1 MTKFQAKRSLTLAA
15 MLLTLLV
22 LFSFSCTPDA
32 EPEPDDD
39 GTNEI
44 LSFRV
49 GDDAD
54 QTMAELTLRSEVVAR
69 VRFNAAEQ
77 TTEILRYHGSTRDI
91 YTGSLVVTFDV
102 KEYLKGSGGAQIRAV
117 LLDGDSKRWTEAEAR
132 ADAGDLLAFREKQYD
147 DRDAI
152 VFLAKGPL
160 IPRIQKENDLYFL
173 AYLRSNGRHAYTVDS
188 KTARAWLPAA
198 SAQGG
203 GSSSDSQLF
212 ITRVSDTGGGGGASG
227 QSGPQQESMTLGEIK
242 TFINNVEAQV
252 TAGGGTERYRECLI
266 RKHARLSGA
275 KLEQA
280 GRAKANLPWVRQ
292 YPRSLASGSLAGAEV
307 YQGGNMLS
315 ISNPDDEPT
324 WSDVAVIKSG
334 RDAALFNHTWPLTAT
349 TTRPLPAGEYRFY
362 WAEQNEFFSL
372 CDALPEAYKTRDEIV
387 VTVTAPVGT
396 LHETMFDPVD
406 FTGGVGA
413 STDQG
418 AISHRDFSVEGSS
431 GSISV
436 LRWKNG
442 KVVLRLD
449 PFASLAGYRLDFIE
463 LNGNA
468 DLSLDA
474 SSATEDSAAKTLTWT
489 VPTQPWHDGDLLM
502 LRITPPLQ
510 VTVSADNLSPA
521 AAQPV
526 LFTSTI
532 SNAPPGPGPS
542 YNWQIDFGVGYW
554 IWATTGPTLNYLGT
568 SGENL
573 GFRVVVKYWSGASAT
588 SETLWVS
595 WP

>member
-15 MLLTLLV
+15 MLLTLLA

-39 GTNEI
+39 GIKEI

-77 TTEILRYHGSTRDI
+77 TTEILRYRGSTHDI
-91 YTGSLVVTFDV
+91 YTGALVVTFDV

-117 LLDGDSKRWTEAEAR
+117 LLDGDSKRRTEAEAG

-160 IPRIQKENDLYFL
+160 IPRIQEVSDLYFL

-227 QSGPQQESMTLGEIK
+227 QSGPQQKSMTLGEIK

-266 RKHARLSGA
+266 KKHWELSRYTLLLA
-275 KLEQA
+275 A
-280 GRAKANLPWVRQ
+280 RAKANVPLEWQ
-292 YPRSLASGSLAGAEV
+292 YPRSLASGSIAGAEV
-307 YQGGNMLS
+307 YQGGKMLI
-315 ISNPDDEPT
+315 ISDPDDEPT

-362 WAEQNEFFSL
+362 WAEQTELSSL
-372 CDALPEAYKTRDEIV
+372 CDAMPEARKTRDEIV

-396 LHETMFDPVD
+396 LHETMFDPVAL
-406 FTGGVGA
+406 TSGVGVDGSNGVLSA
-413 STDQG
+413 ADLTVGGTST
-418 AISHRDFSVEGSS
+418 
-431 GSISV
+431 SISG
-436 LRWKNG
+436 LKWDNNE
-442 KVVLRLD
+442 VVLSWSTHV
-449 PFASLAGYRLDFIE
+449 SLSGYRLDFIE

-468 DLSLDA
+468 GLSLDA

-489 VPTQPWHDGDLLM
+489 VPTEPWHDGDLLM

-573 GFRVVVKYWSGASAT
+573 GFRVVVKYGSGASAT

>member
-15 MLLTLLV
+15 MLLTLLA

-32 EPEPDDD
+32 EPEPDND
-39 GTNEI
+39 GINEI

-69 VRFNAAEQ
+69 VRFNAAKQ

-91 YTGSLVVTFDV
+91 YTGALVVTFDV

-117 LLDGDSKRWTEAEAR
+117 LLDGDSKRRTEAEAR

-160 IPRIQKENDLYFL
+160 IPRIQEESDLYFL

-227 QSGPQQESMTLGEIK
+227 ASGQSGPQQESMTLGEIK

-266 RKHARLSGA
+266 KKHWELSRYTLLLA
-275 KLEQA
+275 A
-280 GRAKANLPWVRQ
+280 RAKANVPLEWQ

-307 YQGGNMLS
+307 YQGGKMMGIGDPN
-315 ISNPDDEPT
+315 DEPT

-362 WAEQNEFFSL
+362 WAEQNELSSL
-372 CDALPEAYKTRDEIV
+372 CDAMPEARKTRDEIV

-436 LRWKNG
+436 LRWNNG

-449 PFASLAGYRLDFIE
+449 PFVSLAGYRLDFIE
-463 LNGNA
+463 LNGNVG
-468 DLSLDA
+468 LSLDA

-502 LRITPPLQ
+502 LRITPPFRLRCRRIIS
-510 VTVSADNLSPA
+510 VRRRLSRCYSRRRSPMR
-521 AAQPV
+521 PR
-526 LFTSTI
+526 
-532 SNAPPGPGPS
+532 GPGRR
-542 YNWQIDFGVGYW
+542 
-554 IWATTGPTLNYLGT
+554 TTG
-568 SGENL
+568 
-573 GFRVVVKYWSGASAT
+573 R
-588 SETLWVS
+588 
-595 WP
+595 